1 LEGAERGE
9 DPVVIAEYHVLVR
22 QASAQVALNWLV
34 NAHGDT
40 IVAIPG
46 ASKAAHAQESAGA
59 MAFALASEEMSRLGD
74 LTSPFR

>member
-1 LEGAERGE
+1 VEKI
-9 DPVVIAEYHVLVR
+9 PVVIAEAMFWSGRHPPRSL
-22 QASAQVALNWLV
+22 SIGC

-74 LTSPFR
+74 FPFR